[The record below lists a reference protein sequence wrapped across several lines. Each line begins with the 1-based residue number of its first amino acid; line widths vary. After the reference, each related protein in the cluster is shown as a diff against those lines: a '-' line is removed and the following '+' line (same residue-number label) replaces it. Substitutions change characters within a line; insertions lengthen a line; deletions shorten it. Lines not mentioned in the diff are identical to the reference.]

1 MNDNIKTDITAEID
15 AILYV
20 WRTKALN
27 VILTVLAVVALPAV
41 IVPVINAM
49 SYGGWDLGLSTY
61 PIGYAIIVTMALWRK
76 LDVRVRGWSLLILG
90 YFVGIMALA
99 RGGMAASGRLYLL
112 WLPVIACILVNIRAG
127 IICTVFSL
135 LTYAVCTYLVHLGM
149 MDQMIV
155 VPTGPQSA
163 GFWVEAG
170 TALAMF
176 LLVTIVLL
184 ARFYRLQINTL
195 IAERQATAQLAEA
208 NAQLEEYNRT
218 LEQKVEQRTHEL
230 SEANAQLQAYTQELE
245 LRNAELDA
253 FAHTVAHDLKN
264 PISALVGFSGLLE
277 SRLTRMSEEQVLT
290 NLQRIKQSSYKMA
303 NIIDELLLLS
313 SVRKLDDVKTR
324 PLDMADIVEE
334 AHNRLTDLRARL
346 RADIHIPSEWPPA
359 IGYAPWVEEVWVNYL
374 SNAMKYGGDPQT
386 GVPPHIELGYT
397 ILDCQ
402 LPIADLEPALPA
414 GMPQPEMEN
423 LKSKI
428 ENPQSKIAF
437 WVRDNGP
444 GISPEDQARLFA
456 QFERLDQTRVEGHG
470 LGLSIVRRIVEKLH
484 GEVGVTS
491 TVGEGSAFW
500 FTLPSAE
507 QGLGNRD

>member
-1 MNDNIKTDITAEID
+1 MDDNIKTDIGAEID
-15 AILYV
+15 AILYA

-41 IVPVINAM
+41 IVPVINALR
-49 SYGGWDLGLSTY
+49 YGGWDFGLSTY

-127 IICTVFSL
+127 IISTVFSL
-135 LTYAVCTYLVHLGM
+135 LIYAVCTYLVHLG
-149 MDQMIV
+149 
-155 VPTGPQSA
+155 
-163 GFWVEAG
+163 
-170 TALAMF
+170 
-176 LLVTIVLL
+176 
-184 ARFYRLQINTL
+184 
-195 IAERQATAQLAEA
+195 
-208 NAQLEEYNRT
+208 
-218 LEQKVEQRTHEL
+218 K
-230 SEANAQLQAYTQELE
+230 
-245 LRNAELDA
+245 
-253 FAHTVAHDLKN
+253 
-264 PISALVGFSGLLE
+264 LE
-277 SRLTRMSEEQVLT
+277 S
-290 NLQRIKQSSYKMA
+290 I
-303 NIIDELLLLS
+303 
-313 SVRKLDDVKTR
+313 
-324 PLDMADIVEE
+324 
-334 AHNRLTDLRARL
+334 
-346 RADIHIPSEWPPA
+346 
-359 IGYAPWVEEVWVNYL
+359 
-374 SNAMKYGGDPQT
+374 
-386 GVPPHIELGYT
+386 
-397 ILDCQ
+397 
-402 LPIADLEPALPA
+402 LPA
-414 GMPQPEMEN
+414 GIPQSEMEN

-491 TVGEGSAFW
+491 TIGEGSAFW